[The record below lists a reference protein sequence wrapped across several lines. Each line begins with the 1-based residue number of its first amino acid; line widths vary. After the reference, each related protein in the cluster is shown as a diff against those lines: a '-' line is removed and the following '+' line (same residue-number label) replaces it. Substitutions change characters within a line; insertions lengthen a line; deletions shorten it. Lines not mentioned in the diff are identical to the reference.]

1 VRVIPWWRCDSA
13 GGSVRID
20 AFPAA
25 AIPGLKKKTHRG
37 PETSGVGPS
46 PRLYQRAYALLAEE
60 IRTGGLPTGSELSET
75 SVAGRFGVSRAPARR
90 ALSELAQ
97 AGLIERSNGRGY
109 VVKRGVKGPRPPH
122 EGGEAAIG
130 QKLVSEPSWQRIYR
144 EVEEDIAA
152 RISFASWRLNEAK
165 LADHYHVSRTVTRDV
180 IGRLQQRGLV
190 TKDEASRWVASALT
204 PQHVSE
210 LYELRWLLEPAALIK
225 AASHIPPDLLER
237 MRKKLVSVLA
247 DPGAI
252 VGATLDEL
260 ERDLHVTLLGFCDNA
275 TLMQAIVQPQS
286 LLIAHRFLYRW
297 TARLFDTEPFL
308 AEHML
313 VFEHL
318 ERGQANAAAS
328 ALETHLRDSRDR
340 AIARIDVIAGGAQ
353 PDASPFLER
362 LR

>member
-1 VRVIPWWRCDSA
+1 
-13 GGSVRID
+13 
-20 AFPAA
+20 
-25 AIPGLKKKTHRG
+25 LKKNMHRS
-37 PETSGVGPS
+37 PESSGVGPS
-46 PRLYQRAYALLAEE
+46 PRLYQRAFALLADE
-60 IRTGGLPTGSELSET
+60 IRSGGLPTGSELNET
-75 SVAGRFGVSRAPARR
+75 SVANRFGVSRAPARR
-90 ALSELAQ
+90 ALSELAD
-97 AGLIERSNGRGY
+97 AGLIERAGGRGY
-109 VVKRGVKGPRPPH
+109 VVKRGVKGPRSAPG
-122 EGGEAAIG
+122 GGEAAIG

-165 LADHYHVSRTVTRDV
+165 LADHYGVSRTVTRDV

-190 TKDEASRWVASALT
+190 AKDEASRWVATALT

-225 AASHIPPDLLER
+225 AASYIPPDLLDR
-237 MRKKLVSVLA
+237 MRQKLASVLA
-247 DPGAI
+247 DPAAI
-252 VGATLDEL
+252 VGATLDDL

-308 AEHML
+308 NEHML
-313 VFEHL
+313 ILEHL
-318 ERGQANAAAS
+318 GRGRAKAAAS
-328 ALETHLRDSRDR
+328 ALEKHLKDSRDR

-362 LR
+362 VG